1 MKLSF
6 EFDVNKLSDREL
18 AELAKEVFTRLADEP
33 MHVTQRIMESM
44 DDTNADLFQ
53 GNVKMATQAIW
64 G

>member
-18 AELAKEVFTRLADEP
+18 AELAKEVFTRMAQEP
-33 MHVTQRIMESM
+33 MYVTQQVMESM
-44 DDTNADLFQ
+44 DDDRADEFQ
-53 GNVKMATQAIW
+53 ANVKMATQAIW